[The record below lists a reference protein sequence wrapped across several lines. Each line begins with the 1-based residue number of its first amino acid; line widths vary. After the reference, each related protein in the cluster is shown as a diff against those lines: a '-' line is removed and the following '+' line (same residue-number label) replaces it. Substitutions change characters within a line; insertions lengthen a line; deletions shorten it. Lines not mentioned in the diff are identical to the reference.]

1 MSKITNFK
9 ISVSDQDLKD
19 LHFRLSNTRWPN
31 KETVKDWNQGIPLSY
46 MKEICAYWLEEY
58 NWRDREEKLNR
69 FPHFIT
75 RLNDI
80 DIHFIHKESPHKE
93 AKPLIITHGWPGSF
107 VEFLKVIE
115 PLTDPTNFGGK
126 AEDAFHVVI
135 PSLPGF
141 DFSSKPETT
150 GWGVEKIADTWSQ
163 LMSVLGYKGYF
174 AQGGDW
180 GALVT
185 THIGLQDQ
193 KLSLIHI

>member
-80 DIHFIHKESPHKE
+80 DIH
-93 AKPLIITHGWPGSF
+93 
-107 VEFLKVIE
+107 
-115 PLTDPTNFGGK
+115 
-126 AEDAFHVVI
+126 
-135 PSLPGF
+135 
-141 DFSSKPETT
+141 
-150 GWGVEKIADTWSQ
+150 
-163 LMSVLGYKGYF
+163 
-174 AQGGDW
+174 
-180 GALVT
+180 
-185 THIGLQDQ
+185 
-193 KLSLIHI
+193 LSLIHI